1 VTAAASAQLSLLD
14 GEWADQRALVG
25 ELDERRYVAF
35 RGGGPGRL
43 LAELVRRGLDR
54 AAVLPA
60 AALVLE
66 LERRAARV
74 EEAA

>member
-1 VTAAASAQLSLLD
+1 VTAVAPAQLSLE
-14 GEWADQRALVG
+14 EWAAQVAFPD
-25 ELDERRYVAF
+25 ELLGRRYIALD
-35 RGGGPGRL
+35 GGGPGRL

-66 LERRAARV
+66 LERRAARI
-74 EEAA
+74 EEVA